1 VVVEI
6 KALACERPADLG
18 LPFDRL
24 SISEIARVAVAR
36 DIVEAISVTTIW
48 RWLSE
53 DALKPWTYRSWIF
66 PRDPDFERKAGFVL
80 DLYRGRWQGEALRPD
95 EHVICADEKT
105 SIQARARIHPGT
117 LPGPGRAG
125 RVEHEYERR
134 GALAY
139 FAAWDVH
146 RAQVFGRCEPRTGIV
161 PFGRLVDQ
169 VMSQEPYASARRVF
183 WVVDNGSSHG
193 RARTEARLRERW
205 PQIRVIHT
213 PVHASWLNQVELY
226 FSVVQRKVL
235 DPNDFASLEALAAT
249 LLAFG
254 DRYSAVATPFEWRF
268 TRLDLH
274 RVLAGLKPTALAQ
287 AA

>member
-6 KALACERPADLG
+6 KALACERPVDLG
-18 LPFDRL
+18 LPLARL
-24 SISEIARVAVAR
+24 SVAEIARVAVAR
-36 DIVEAISVTTIW
+36 DIVEAISVTTVW
-48 RWLSE
+48 RWLRE
-53 DALKPWTYRSWIF
+53 DALKPWRYRTWIF
-66 PRDPDFERKAGFVL
+66 PRDPDFERRAGLVL
-80 DLYRGRWQGEALRPD
+80 DLYRGRWQGAALRPD

-105 SIQARARIHPGT
+105 SIQARARIHPGSP
-117 LPGPGRAG
+117 PGPGRAG

-205 PQIRVIHT
+205 PSITIVHT

-226 FSVVQRKVL
+226 FSIVQRKVL
-235 DPNDFASLEALAAT
+235 DPNDFASLAELEAR

-254 DRYSAVATPFEWRF
+254 DRYSAIATPFEWRF

-274 RVLAGLKPTALAQ
+274 RVLAALTPVAR